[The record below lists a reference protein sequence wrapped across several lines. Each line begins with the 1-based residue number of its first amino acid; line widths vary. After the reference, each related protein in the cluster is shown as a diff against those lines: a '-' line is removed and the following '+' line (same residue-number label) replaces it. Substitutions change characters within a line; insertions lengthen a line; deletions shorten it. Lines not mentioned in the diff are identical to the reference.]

1 MSDDKKQDSQHEEDD
16 RENKETENGDKKT
29 PDSTDAVAPAD
40 DDIIIK

>member
-16 RENKETENGDKKT
+16 RENKETESGDKKT